1 MSARTR
7 AIDISDIDFTKA
19 VAVTTLACAAGIDPS
34 RLQSRA
40 RREKYGLVEAATPTM
55 GGRFAWVTGDSAA
68 AFIKAV
74 MALKLALRP

>member
-1 MSARTR
+1 MSARKR
-7 AIDISDIDFTKA
+7 DIDASAIDFTKP

-40 RREKYGLVEAATPTM
+40 RRQKYGLVEAATPMM

-68 AFIKAV
+68 TFIKA
-74 MALKLALRP
+74 ATELKLALYP